1 MKNEPITKVSIRPHM
16 HGLYR
21 YAHQVIIDSV
31 PADQGREFLL
41 EMNRYSQELLGKC
54 QELGVVPMDDD
65 DGVDRVR
72 NPDTPLPIAT
82 EVSE

>member
-1 MKNEPITKVSIRPHM
+1 MTARKIDTVNMRPNM

-21 YAHQVIIDSV
+21 YARQVIIDSV
-31 PADQGREFLL
+31 PADKGREFLL

-54 QELGVVPMDDD
+54 QELGVVPMDD
-65 DGVDRVR
+65 
-72 NPDTPLPIAT
+72 

>member
-1 MKNEPITKVSIRPHM
+1 MSKKNIDTINIRPKL

-21 YAHQVIIDSV
+21 YARQVIIDQV

-41 EMNRYSQELLGKC
+41 EMNRYSQELLGQC
-54 QELGVVPMDDD
+54 QAQGIVPMDD
-65 DGVDRVR
+65 
-72 NPDTPLPIAT
+72 

>member
-1 MKNEPITKVSIRPHM
+1 M

-31 PADQGREFLL
+31 PANEGREFLL

-65 DGVDRVR
+65 DGVERDC
-72 NPDTPLPIAT
+72 NPDTPLPIAIGVN
-82 EVSE
+82 E

>member
-1 MKNEPITKVSIRPHM
+1 MTNCKYDKNGVPVSTFNTEPVMKVSIRPHM

-31 PADQGREFLL
+31 PANEGREFLL

-65 DGVDRVR
+65 D
-72 NPDTPLPIAT
+72 